1 MKKIKITESQLKN
14 IRQSMNEN
22 LDMPEDD
29 DMKVSVIMAV
39 FSHLSDIQEMVQDEK
54 INDRINFVKK
64 LVRKY
69 PNLDTKVSSSE
80 LDRIYDSLL
89 SDSKIKPSDDNKDV
103 SDVEDKPFPD
113 GYDFS
118 MNESVSKIK
127 NEFKRF
133 IK

>member
-14 IRQSMNEN
+14 IKQTMNEN

-29 DMKVSVIMAV
+29 DMKISVIMAV
-39 FSHLSDIQEMVQDEK
+39 FSHLSDIQEMVGDPK
-54 INDRINFVKK
+54 VRDRINFIKK

-69 PNLDTKVSSSE
+69 PNMDYKVSTSE
-80 LDRIYDSLL
+80 LDSIYDSML
-89 SDSKIKPSDDNKDV
+89 SKPKSDIKPTEDEYKIDDN
-103 SDVEDKPFPD
+103 PFPD